1 MYTAILHATDL
12 ADNHF
17 AMCQKALAIAKRFD
31 ARLYL
36 LHVLEMPTSVQLAQ
50 GLGFAEIQDPTDMQE
65 DAKAVMNLIGDTLKI
80 PKKHLFVETGSIKQH
95 VFDKVNELSCELIII
110 GHHTPSRIPVYLGS
124 TAQLIVHEAHCDVLT
139 VS

>member
-31 ARLYL
+31 AHLYL
-36 LHVLEMPTSVQLAQ
+36 LHVLETPASIQLAQ
-50 GLGFAEIQDPTDMQE
+50 GLGFAEIQDPTDVLE
-65 DAKAVMNLIGDTLKI
+65 DAKAVMNLIGETLKI
-80 PKKHLFVETGSIKQH
+80 PQKHLFVEKGSIKQQ
-95 VFDKVNELSCELIII
+95 VFDKVNELNCELIII
-110 GHHTPSRIPVYLGS
+110 GHHTPSSIPVYLGS
-124 TAQLIVHEAHCDVLT
+124 TAQSIVHEAHCDVLT